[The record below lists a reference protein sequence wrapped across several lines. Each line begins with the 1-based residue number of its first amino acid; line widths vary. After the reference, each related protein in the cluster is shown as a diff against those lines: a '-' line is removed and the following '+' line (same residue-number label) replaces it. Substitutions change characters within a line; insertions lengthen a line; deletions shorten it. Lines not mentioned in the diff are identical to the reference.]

1 MDVLVEAAAWLGDPA
16 HWSGTDGIPLRIV
29 QHVQLAG
36 LALLAGLAVAL
47 PVGVLIG
54 HTGRGGQVAIAVAN
68 TGRAIPSF
76 AILVMVLPLVLG
88 LGLGL
93 GFWPTIVALVVLTIP
108 PILINTYTGMR
119 GVDPEMIEAAR
130 GMGMRERQ
138 IALSVELPNALP
150 IIIAGTRV
158 AAVQVIATA
167 SLGAV
172 VASGGLGRYII
183 DGFAR
188 QDDGR
193 IIVGALLVAVLAIAT
208 DQLFGLLE
216 RRGIS
221 PGIRGRPHQRPH
233 QPTRE
238 VSDAPRA

>member
-1 MDVLVEAAAWLGDPA
+1 
-16 HWSGTDGIPLRIV
+16 
-29 QHVQLAG
+29 
-36 LALLAGLAVAL
+36 
-47 PVGVLIG
+47 
-54 HTGRGGQVAIAVAN
+54 
-68 TGRAIPSF
+68 
-76 AILVMVLPLVLG
+76 
-88 LGLGL
+88 
-93 GFWPTIVALVVLTIP
+93 
-108 PILINTYTGMR
+108 MR

-130 GMGMRERQ
+130 GMGMRERE
-138 IALSVELPNALP
+138 IALSIELPNALP

-193 IIVGALLVAVLAIAT
+193 IIVGALLVAVLAIGT
-208 DQLFGLLE
+208 DQLFGLIE

-221 PGIRGRPHQRPH
+221 PGIRGRRDRRPL
-233 QPTRE
+233 QPTLE
-238 VSDAPRA
+238 VTDPPRA

>member
-1 MDVLVEAAAWLGDPA
+1 MDVLVEAATWLGDPA

-47 PVGVLIG
+47 PVGVFIG
-54 HTGRGGQVAIAVAN
+54 HTGRGGQLAIAVAN
-68 TGRAIPSF
+68 IGRAIPSF

-193 IIVGALLVAVLAIAT
+193 IIVGALLVAALAIAT

-221 PGIRGRPHQRPH
+221 PGIRGRRHHLH
-233 QPTRE
+233 QPTLE
-238 VSDAPRA
+238 VTEAPRA